1 MTKLKFGLELL
12 NNKEVEVVC
21 KRENIGIYE
30 YDYVY
35 RDKLDNLLIVIGKN
49 VYKIT
54 DEYKMTGKKLGPLLS
69 KEEIK

>member
-21 KRENIGIYE
+21 KRENIGI

-54 DEYKMTGKKLGPLLS
+54 DEYKMTGKKLGQLLS
-69 KEEIK
+69 KEEIKF

>member
-1 MTKLKFGLELL
+1 MTKLKFALELL
-12 NNKEVEVVC
+12 NNKEVEVVG
-21 KRENIGIYE
+21 KKENIGI

-35 RDKLDNLLIVIGKN
+35 RDELDNLLVVIGKN

-54 DEYKMTGKKLGPLLS
+54 NKDKMTGKKLGPLLS

>member
-1 MTKLKFGLELL
+1 MIKLKFRLELL

-21 KRENIGIYE
+21 KRINNSIYD

-35 RDKLDNLLIVIGKN
+35 RDEFENVLVVIRKN

-54 DEYKMTGKKLGPLLS
+54 NEYTMTAKKLGSLIS
-69 KEEIK
+69 KEVV

>member
-1 MTKLKFGLELL
+1 MTKLKFALELL
-12 NNKEVEVVC
+12 NNKEVEVVG
-21 KRENIGIYE
+21 KKENMGI

-35 RDKLDNLLIVIGKN
+35 RDELDNLLVVIRKN

>member
-1 MTKLKFGLELL
+1 MTKLKFALELL
-12 NNKEVEVVC
+12 NNKEVEVVG
-21 KRENIGIYE
+21 KKENMGI

-35 RDKLDNLLIVIGKN
+35 RDELDNLLVVIGKN

>member
-1 MTKLKFGLELL
+1 MCKLKFTLELL

-21 KRENIGIYE
+21 KKENIGT

-35 RDKLDNLLIVIGKN
+35 RDELDNLLVVIGKN

-54 DEYKMTGKKLGPLLS
+54 NEDKMTGKRLGLLIS
-69 KEEIK
+69 TEEI